1 MSPKHLEREIASL
14 KKKILHL
21 GRIVQETLD
30 NAVCSVREQ
39 DRELAKDIIEKD
51 IEIDRMEVATEEECL
66 KILALYQPVAIDLRF
81 IIGVLKMNNELER
94 IADYAVNI
102 AERGMDLASLRK
114 VSLPAELFK
123 MTEMVQTMVK
133 KSIDAMFNM
142 DAGLAREV
150 CTEDDAV
157 DDMHRLMY
165 DKYKEVMAKDTGK
178 IPASI
183 LILSMFRYLERIADH
198 ATNVAED
205 VVYMVEGEISRH
217 GHNGTSKHF

>member
-14 KKKILHL
+14 KKKILRL

-30 NAVCSVREQ
+30 DAVCSVRER
-39 DRELAKDIIEKD
+39 DKELAKKIIEND

-102 AERGMDLASLRK
+102 AERGMDLASLGK

-142 DAGLAREV
+142 DAGLARDV
-150 CTEDDAV
+150 CAEDDAV
-157 DDMHRLMY
+157 DEMHRLMY
-165 DKYKEVMAKDTGK
+165 EKFKTLMAKDTKK

-183 LILSMFRYLERIADH
+183 LILSMFRYLERVADH